1 MICLVEY
8 RWGRKMS
15 AAMSSSHS
23 RRVLVVDD
31 EPAICDALMFALK
44 AEGYQ
49 VEIRADGASALDA
62 VGHAPFDLVV
72 LDVML
77 GDLSGVE
84 VCRQIRAESDVPVL
98 MLTAR
103 DAEADVVLGLEAG
116 ADDYVTK
123 PFSMREVVS
132 RTHAMLRR
140 RELDRHGGERL
151 RAAGDVEIDLLRH
164 EVWVAGRRVRVTPT
178 ELRLLSLLAS
188 EDRAF
193 SRRELLEHA
202 WETTFVP
209 DERSCDVHI
218 ANLRRKVEDD
228 PATPSRLLTVR
239 GLGYR
244 LARP

>member
-1 MICLVEY
+1 
-8 RWGRKMS
+8 MS
-15 AAMSSSHS
+15 AIPDRAA
-23 RRVLVVDD
+23 RILLVDD
-31 EPAICDALMFALK
+31 EQSIQTLLSYPLRRDGYDVVQAKDGLEALERF
-44 AEGYQ
+44 EEQ
-49 VEIRADGASALDA
+49 
-62 VGHAPFDLVV
+62 PFDLVV

-123 PFSMREVVS
+123 PFSMRELVS

-140 RELDRHGGERL
+140 RELDRSGGERL
-151 RAAGDVEIDLLRH
+151 RSAGDVEIDLLRH

-188 EDRAF
+188 GDRAF

-228 PATPSRLLTVR
+228 PATPTRLLTVR